1 MSQPLAVVL
10 DRAAGEAAY
19 EQIAAQIRQA
29 VATGALP
36 PGTLLPGV
44 RVLASDLGVNFNT
57 VARAYRVLEEQ
68 GFVTIRERSGVEVA
82 TPAARASQQARAA
95 GALGRRGG
103 HAGGPS
109 LAAGAG
115 RAGTRAVGADGAD
128 AAGRLLGARAAPGGG
143 ELPRTVG
150 GPALTARRLPLRW
163 RYE

>member
-10 DRAAGEAAY
+10 DRTAGEAAY

-95 GALGRRGG
+95 LERELWELMVRMRQ
-103 HAGGPS
+103 AGFS
-109 LAAGAG
+109 EREL
-115 RAGTRAVGADGAD
+115 R
-128 AAGRLLGARAAPGGG
+128 RAA
-143 ELPRTVG
+143 ESCLERL
-150 GPALTARRLPLRW
+150 ADRR
-163 RYE
+163 

>member
-10 DRAAGEAAY
+10 DRTAGEAAY

-44 RVLASDLGVNFNT
+44 RVLASDLGVNFNP

-95 GALGRRGG
+95 LERELWELMVRMRQAGFSGRELR
-103 HAGGPS
+103 
-109 LAAGAG
+109 
-115 RAGTRAVGADGAD
+115 
-128 AAGRLLGARAAPGGG
+128 RAA
-143 ELPRTVG
+143 ESCLERL
-150 GPALTARRLPLRW
+150 ADRR
-163 RYE
+163 